1 MCRKLLRYM
10 HDKNICKVIFRG
22 IVVPETICNTST
34 LGFVAF
40 VTVIPTP
47 YIQLCTIHLHVS
59 LYLWEGVYR
68 EAITYKSHP
77 MYNTVYE

>member
-1 MCRKLLRYM
+1 MCRKLFRYM

-47 YIQLCTIHLHVS
+47 YI
-59 LYLWEGVYR
+59 
-68 EAITYKSHP
+68 
-77 MYNTVYE
+77 